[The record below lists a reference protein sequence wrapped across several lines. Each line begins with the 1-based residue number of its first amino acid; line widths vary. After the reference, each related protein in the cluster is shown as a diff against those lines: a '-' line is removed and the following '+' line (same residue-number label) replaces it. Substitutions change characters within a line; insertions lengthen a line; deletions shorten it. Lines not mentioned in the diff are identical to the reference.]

1 MDTQTQK
8 LMFSSKSNEWETPSD
23 FYNKLDNKFKFT
35 LDPCSTQENHKCD
48 KYYTMEDNGLSK
60 SWKDEIAFVNP
71 PYGDDKMKQAAQ
83 ESRDPRFSLYE
94 RMGKIIRKNK

>member
-1 MDTQTQK
+1 MPVISAKAGHLKTVIDK
-8 LMFSSKSNEWETPSD
+8 M
-23 FYNKLDNKFKFT
+23 
-35 LDPCSTQENHKCD
+35 STGD
-48 KYYTMEDNGLSK
+48 VD
-60 SWKDEIAFVNP
+60 VNP